1 MEGFRLTL
9 EEDPDVIGRII
20 KAGRKFVKFF
30 ASPEAGPDF
39 QTSYLDD
46 YNAAYKKKQFQ
57 SAFEI
62 LEQLE
67 STVNNTLEG
76 RYWPNFLKSQ
86 AFINFANED
95 NSIDEEGC
103 GSDQSPAKPSLN
115 DPLFE
120 GMDTIPEDKV
130 VTFPTT
136 NTHNRVQKLPNIVSN
151 PEVPKVKD
159 EAIKEKQK
167 KDEREEL
174 GDLGELLNPY
184 DPTFDPPDVRNRE
197 TLQVRPVFERSG
209 SQPSSSQSLRHT
221 QGLSYFPEHDHRNY
235 PNAAN
240 TLRKKVPT
248 VGTITE
254 YFIDEPMP
262 RENTRNPAAAY
273 HARASTVNPTTR
285 QNSAFHSMAT
295 DTSDTYSAFSN
306 EDPERI
312 EKRRRHQ
319 EKKTVRESTNANGQ
333 SNLSGPFQAKSS
345 TKNVVEEGTGYAH
358 SQLAKNKPMG
368 FFQLLNEKLMA
379 VITERRNDERAKEKI
394 KRFREQMKA
403 QAEERISNPAMS
415 QVGEDFEET
424 DDSILDDA
432 ISRHEISQ
440 KLEERES
447 TRSDSRRRFGSSDDL
462 LRDRSRGCNQN
473 HYNTSTMRSN
483 RSTSNRDFG
492 DGRSI
497 ISRAP
502 SSFQAVTRVPPIQSF
517 ENHNGGDQRYNT
529 MRSTHSQYSSS
540 HRNASQDQFGQN
552 SFGSNQH
559 YVQPR
564 ANGSYGSY
572 GHSGSSSFGGQTG
585 QSQYAYRQQQQQTN
599 WGGYNGYRSMNQNSQ
614 PTPQQNFGNN
624 EMMSRFNQMSL
635 EVQDRN
641 RHNNKPNHKRNVEI
655 RVQMPDRYGKEET
668 HTIHLSQKVITLND
682 VKEDLPKRAENC
694 IFYQKQHHV
703 NLGVNWINITPNE
716 PLVVYESMI
725 ELRAS

>member
-20 KAGRKFVKFF
+20 KASRKVVKFF
-30 ASPEAGPDF
+30 ASPKAGPDF
-39 QTSYLDD
+39 QTSYLED
-46 YNAAYKKKQFQ
+46 YNAAYKKKEFQ
-57 SAFEI
+57 TAFEI

-76 RYWPNFLKSQ
+76 RYWPNFLKSE

-120 GMDTIPEDKV
+120 GMDTIPEERV

-136 NTHNRVQKLPNIVSN
+136 NTHNRVQKLPTIVSN

-159 EAIKEKQK
+159 EASIKSI
-167 KDEREEL
+167 KDKEEL

-184 DPTFDPPDVRNRE
+184 DPTFDPPDVRDRQ
-197 TLQVRPVFERSG
+197 TLQVRPVLEKSG

-221 QGLSYFPEHDHRNY
+221 QGLNYFPQHDHRNY

-248 VGTITE
+248 GTITE

-319 EKKTVRESTNANGQ
+319 EKKTMRESTNTNGQ

-345 TKNVVEEGTGYAH
+345 TKNVVGTGYAH
-358 SQLAKNKPMG
+358 SQLATHKPME
-368 FFQLLNEKLMA
+368 FFQLLNEKLLG
-379 VITERRNDERAKEKI
+379 VNIERIQKEKI
-394 KRFREQMKA
+394 DKFREKMKA
-403 QAEERISNPAMS
+403 QADERISNPAMS

-432 ISRHEISQ
+432 ISRHESSQ

-462 LRDRSRGCNQN
+462 LHDRSRGYNHN

-502 SSFQAVTRVPPIQSF
+502 SSFQAVTRVPPIENF
-517 ENHNGGDQRYNT
+517 LENHKGGDQRYNT
-529 MRSTHSQYSSS
+529 MRSTHSQFSSS
-540 HRNASQDQFGQN
+540 HRNPSQDQFGQN
-552 SFGSNQH
+552 GFGNNQH
-559 YVQPR
+559 FGQPR
-564 ANGSYGSY
+564 SNGIGQPQNYGP
-572 GHSGSSSFGGQTG
+572 SGFGGQTT
-585 QSQYAYRQQQQQTN
+585 QSQYAYRQSQQQTN
-599 WGGYNGYRSMNQNSQ
+599 WGGYNGYRPMNQNSQ
-614 PTPQQNFGNN
+614 PAPQQSFGNN

-641 RHNNKPNHKRNVEI
+641 RHNKPNHKRNVEI

-682 VKEDLPKRAENC
+682 IKEDLPKRAENC

-725 ELRAS
+725 ELKGS